1 MKNWIVYKHQ
11 NLINGKVYIGITSQ
25 NPEQRW
31 RKGAG
36 YYNHK
41 KFYNAILKYGW
52 NNFSH
57 VILYSNLSEKEACEK
72 EKELIKIYDSKNNGY
87 NLTDGGERTS
97 GYHHTE
103 ETKEKI
109 SSSRKKNISKEQII
123 RINNWN
129 QTHRQEHSKIMKNRW
144 ENLDFKYKMAEKH
157 KKKVVC
163 LTTREIFNSIN
174 EAAQFA
180 NISPSGISKCLKGIQ
195 KSAGKHP
202 ISKVKLQWSYYPS
215 N

>member
-87 NLTDGGERTS
+87 NLTDGGEGTS

-157 KKKVVC
+157 KKKQYV
-163 LTTREIFNSIN
+163 LLLEKFLILLMKLHSL
-174 EAAQFA
+174 Q
-180 NISPSGISKCLKGIQ
+180 ISLPLVF
-195 KSAGKHP
+195 P
-202 ISKVKLQWSYYPS
+202 NV
-215 N
+215 